1 MNKKM
6 SKRQKDIKSKLMAA
20 ICMLLVSS
28 IMMVSTTYAWFTLST
43 APEVTGISTA
53 VGANG
58 NLEMALLPV
67 NGNNIAQASDFGIT
81 TGTNDS
87 MASQTADKANVTWG
101 NLVDLTNYYGLE
113 NITLYPSAVNA
124 SAYVKAEDGTTD
136 TIVPAN
142 IVADGSILKTPT
154 YGTDGRMSALNA
166 NTIAGIY
173 NAQQGKAFAEVV
185 VGSSPVTNPAG
196 VRLIGTSSGMSDR
209 QLDFRNALSAASS
222 AATLA
227 QTEARGALEDNGGGL
242 GNIAVKYAT
251 GSSTYDDTDKAALV
265 AMVTD
270 AKVAQDHIE
279 TGIRQYIYAYQIS
292 VNANYLTVRDQILG
306 NATADPA
313 VAASSFEDLASLIPA
328 GMNDMIDALADSRAA
343 ITDAEGKLAALTGG
357 SYDWSALSGAMSSLV
372 NIEKMKING
381 TNVYDEV
388 TGTITAGLKNK
399 IMDDFLNNKGI
410 TLTMPSGSGVFA
422 DVSDFTGDYGAMI
435 GVPASAVIQGSTST
449 ITATMAA
456 EAKDPTWFTTAK
468 NIASEKTI
476 EGEEGASQALTDF
489 YGYVIDLAF
498 KTNASGSKLQLQ
510 TEAVDRYSDDSTDE
524 ATMGH
529 GATMIFSSNDTEN
542 GFQQP
547 EMIKLMKHIR
557 VVFFDPT
564 KNNEVLGFGVP
575 AGNVEPLGSG
585 EVSVGLKFAT
595 SPLATQDA
603 EGNDVYQL
611 VENNVIMDLEQNKAH
626 RLSVLVYLDGNSV
639 TNADVAVGAK
649 TSMTGRLNL
658 QFSSN
663 ADLEPMKYTDFDN
676 GTGGGNDEPEVTT
689 IDPSVLIDQTITDL
703 TTDSVSK
710 VAVTDGGIAFT
721 VDGYDASKHTVT
733 VTVNDTVNV
742 PVTYVEDKGFA
753 GATTETVESVK
764 IVISPVTGG

>member
-101 NLVDLTNYYGLE
+101 NLVDLTSYYGLE

-124 SAYVKAEDGTTD
+124 SAYVKAEDGTD

-166 NTIAGIY
+166 NTVAGIY
-173 NAQQGKAFAEVV
+173 NAQQEKAFAEVV

-242 GNIAVKYAT
+242 GNIAVKYAAT
-251 GSSTYDDTDKAALV
+251 NDPKFDTTDKGVLV
-265 AMVTD
+265 AMVAD
-270 AKVAQDHIE
+270 AKAAQDHIE

-292 VNANYLTVRDQILG
+292 VNADYLTVRDQILG

-343 ITDAEGKLAALTGG
+343 ITDAETKLAELEGA
-357 SYDWSALSGAMSSLV
+357 SYTWSQLSGAMSSLV
-372 NIEKMKING
+372 NIQKMKING
-381 TNVYDEV
+381 MPVADEN
-388 TGTITAGLKNK
+388 GSLNGGLKDK
-399 IMDDFLNNKGI
+399 IMDDFLNQKLSDKECIDLFKIMEYRCGTSSTIITSQLEPKEWHKNLGGGI
-410 TLTMPSGSGVFA
+410 LA
-422 DVSDFTGDYGAMI
+422 DSILDRIT
-435 GVPASAVIQGSTST
+435 ASAYKLI
-449 ITATMAA
+449 
-456 EAKDPTWFTTAK
+456 
-468 NIASEKTI
+468 
-476 EGEEGASQALTDF
+476 L
-489 YGYVIDLAF
+489 
-498 KTNASGSKLQLQ
+498 SG
-510 TEAVDRYSDDSTDE
+510 DSLR
-524 ATMGH
+524 
-529 GATMIFSSNDTEN
+529 
-542 GFQQP
+542 QKQ
-547 EMIKLMKHIR
+547 
-557 VVFFDPT
+557 
-564 KNNEVLGFGVP
+564 
-575 AGNVEPLGSG
+575 
-585 EVSVGLKFAT
+585 
-595 SPLATQDA
+595 
-603 EGNDVYQL
+603 
-611 VENNVIMDLEQNKAH
+611 
-626 RLSVLVYLDGNSV
+626 
-639 TNADVAVGAK
+639 
-649 TSMTGRLNL
+649 
-658 QFSSN
+658 
-663 ADLEPMKYTDFDN
+663 
-676 GTGGGNDEPEVTT
+676 
-689 IDPSVLIDQTITDL
+689 
-703 TTDSVSK
+703 
-710 VAVTDGGIAFT
+710 
-721 VDGYDASKHTVT
+721 
-733 VTVNDTVNV
+733 
-742 PVTYVEDKGFA
+742 
-753 GATTETVESVK
+753 
-764 IVISPVTGG
+764 